1 MLNEKSLE
9 MIGQYAA
16 KQNIGVDGLLDLVKQ
31 VVAENSSK
39 PGRKSSSNTV
49 LLRQQLSNTTNL
61 LLAYKVKQ
69 YTSKELAAVFEQ
81 DQTAVNNALR
91 HLEQYGIWK
100 RAGNAMKQPGKRG
113 RAEVVWEI
121 VQ

>member
-81 DQTAVNNALR
+81 DQTSVNNALR

-100 RAGNAMKQPGKRG
+100 RAGNAQKEPGKRG
-113 RAEVVWEI
+113 RAEVIWEI

>member
-1 MLNEKSLE
+1 MLNEQALE

-16 KQNIGVDGLLDLVKQ
+16 EQHISVDGLLDLVKQ
-31 VVAENSSK
+31 VVAENTSK

-100 RAGNAMKQPGKRG
+100 RAGNAQKEPGKRG
-113 RAEVVWEI
+113 RTEVIWEI

>member
-1 MLNEKSLE
+1 MLNGKSLE

-16 KQNIGVDGLLDLVKQ
+16 KQNIGVDGLLDLVKK
-31 VVAENSSK
+31 VVAENTSK
-39 PGRKSSSNTV
+39 PGRKSSNNTV

-91 HLEQYGIWK
+91 HLERYGIWK

-113 RAEVVWEI
+113 RAEAVWEI

>member
-16 KQNIGVDGLLDLVKQ
+16 EKHISVDGLLDLVKK
-31 VVAENSSK
+31 VVAENSVK
-39 PGRKSSSNTV
+39 PGRKSSNTTV

-81 DQTAVNNALR
+81 DQTAVNNALNY
-91 HLEQYGIWK
+91 LEKQGTWK
-100 RAGNAMKQPGKRG
+100 RAGTAPKEKGKRG

>member
-9 MIGQYAA
+9 MIGQYASE
-16 KQNIGVDGLLDLVKQ
+16 KHISVDGLLDLVKK
-31 VVAENSSK
+31 VVAENSVK
-39 PGRKSSSNTV
+39 PGRKSSNTTV

-81 DQTAVNNALR
+81 DQTAVNNALNY
-91 HLEQYGIWK
+91 LEKQGTWK
-100 RAGNAMKQPGKRG
+100 RAGTAPKEKGKRG

-121 VQ
+121 AQ

>member
-1 MLNEKSLE
+1 MLNGKSLE
-9 MIGQYAA
+9 MIGQYAS
-16 KQNIGVDGLLDLVKQ
+16 KQNISVDGLLDLVKQ

-39 PGRKSSSNTV
+39 PGRKSSNKTV

-61 LLAYKVKQ
+61 ILAYNVKQ

-81 DQTAVNNALR
+81 DQTAVNNAMNY
-91 HLEQYGIWK
+91 LEKQGTWK
-100 RAGNAMKQPGKRG
+100 RAGTAPKEKGKRG

>member
-16 KQNIGVDGLLDLVKQ
+16 KQNIGVNCLLDLVKQ
-31 VVAENSSK
+31 VVAENSVK
-39 PGRKSSSNTV
+39 PGRKSSNKTV

-81 DQTAVNNALR
+81 DHTAVNNALNY
-91 HLEQYGIWK
+91 LEKQGTWK
-100 RAGNAMKQPGKRG
+100 RAGTAPKEKGKRG

>member
-16 KQNIGVDGLLDLVKQ
+16 KQNIGVSGLLDLVKK

-69 YTSKELAAVFEQ
+69 YTSKELSAVFEQ
-81 DQTAVNNALR
+81 DQTAVNNALNY
-91 HLEQYGIWK
+91 LEKQGTWK
-100 RAGNAMKQPGKRG
+100 RAGTAPKEKGKRG